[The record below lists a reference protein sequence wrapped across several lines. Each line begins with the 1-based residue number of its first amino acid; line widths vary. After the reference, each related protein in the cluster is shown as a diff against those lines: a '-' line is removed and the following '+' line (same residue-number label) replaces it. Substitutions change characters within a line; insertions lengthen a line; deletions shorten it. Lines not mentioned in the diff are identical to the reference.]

1 MNTSIGKSTY
11 TRLTRTSIEQSKEQK
26 ELDNLNNIINK
37 LKQEVYNNER
47 NINSTLNKFSSIK
60 RSKSNIYSKTN
71 YTKPSISRIKDD
83 RTDKEFLSNLM
94 DIDENLPILPQNM
107 HLLCDNDTNQSI
119 SSKQKFRNLAKLMM
133 DDKES
138 VVEKNF
144 VHNNIERFNLHLY
157 NALSKKS
164 KKVFIETEKDK
175 LNKLQLFFKRINRFK
190 MPEIIIHNN
199 SNLNQNFNSN
209 EIKENINE
217 NNLNEKEFTSFF
229 ESKLPNITSDLL
241 SYINHNIINIEDIY
255 NSNSK
260 NYFED
265 NDDDFV
271 MNIESVDINQ
281 KENIIKKFDNSKKI
295 GINLFTE
302 FNNICPDQEVVDI
315 LNDIPT
321 MKMFE
326 KNKKLQNKFYNKIS
340 LISEF
345 KEKYFPNGNLNLSE
359 KQIYR
364 FAKNNKNV
372 IEEKTDSFTIQS
384 GILNEIED
392 IFLNQKKKEEEEN
405 LNFNS
410 NQFSEESKLIITDNE
425 NKEEEKINRIN
436 ESRKVSIIKDLSNL
450 QSFINKKQIES
461 DFESESKKS
470 IEKNDSEDV
479 FSKFINIDNYI

>member
-47 NINSTLNKFSSIK
+47 NINSTLNKFSPIK

-94 DIDENLPILPQNM
+94 DIDETLPILPQNM

-164 KKVFIETEKDK
+164 KKVFIETDKDK

-217 NNLNEKEFTSFF
+217 NNLNEKEFSSFF

-425 NKEEEKINRIN
+425 NIEEEKIN
-436 ESRKVSIIKDLSNL
+436 K
-450 QSFINKKQIES
+450 
-461 DFESESKKS
+461 
-470 IEKNDSEDV
+470 
-479 FSKFINIDNYI
+479 